1 MALNILR
8 TEAVHTELL
17 LAQMSNLLF
26 ITSTKNEM
34 KEKKSAIERKVGG
47 YNKNSTPYILVS
59 ILVHILMNFFSAAL
73 IFCWKNPPSDNV
85 SFLVLTLVQHTHVCT

>member
-8 TEAVHTELL
+8 TESVHTELL

-34 KEKKSAIERKVGG
+34 KEKKNQQLKER
-47 YNKNSTPYILVS
+47 
-59 ILVHILMNFFSAAL
+59 
-73 IFCWKNPPSDNV
+73 
-85 SFLVLTLVQHTHVCT
+85 